1 MRYFSYTDKETE
13 LLARCD
19 EKLGDFIDK
28 IGHIDRIVFDDVFEG
43 LCYNIVGQQ
52 LSMKACETLWGK
64 LVSALG
70 DITPE
75 GCSDHEKLRACGL
88 SQSKAEC
95 ISAVAQKYISGSF
108 SDEMLRALPD
118 EEIIKALTA
127 IKGIG
132 VWTAE
137 MALIFCLERK
147 DVLSLSDYG
156 IRKGLYVLHGIEMT
170 DKKTM
175 NSFIERYSPYG
186 TIASFYLWEIARI

>member
-13 LLARCD
+13 LLAHCD

-75 GCSDHEKLRACGL
+75 GFSDPEKLRACGL
-88 SQSKAEC
+88 SRSKAEC

-108 SDEMLRALPD
+108 SDEMLRALSD

-147 DVLSLSDYG
+147 NVLSLSDYG

-175 NSFIERYSPYG
+175 NSFKERYSPYG